1 MSDTAAEHC
10 VLWGQTVQLVRCV
23 VGKCKDPKVILI
35 DSCFLGARE
44 ADELAEKGHTLE
56 WYDLDGYDL
65 IISPKAQMTPPS
77 RLAYVVK
84 KLKDIVKEV
93 AK

>member
-1 MSDTAAEHC
+1 MPHPEGVY
-10 VLWGQTVQLVRCV
+10 VLLWRSVGEGVAM
-23 VGKCKDPKVILI
+23 GKCKDPKVILI

-65 IISPKAQMTPPS
+65 IISPKAQMTPPG

-84 KLKDIVKEV
+84 KLKEIVKEV
-93 AK
+93 KGA